1 MEAVETLINLGSNL
15 NDRDNDGYSPLHVAT
30 RMRNTGIVQILLNAN
45 ANCNITDDNGLT
57 SLHMAA
63 SQGCKGILESIID
76 YCPDIINKQC
86 NVSFIS
92 YFFIICR
99 FLRQFIFSSH
109 ILDKFWK

>member
-1 MEAVETLINLGSNL
+1 MEAVEILINLGSNL

-30 RMRNTGIVQILLNAN
+30 RMRDTGIVQILLNAN
-45 ANCNITDDNGLT
+45 ANCNIVDDNGLT

-86 NVSFIS
+86 KVRAIFIYYYT
-92 YFFIICR
+92 YFF
-99 FLRQFIFSSH
+99 LENLLGSNFIKVL
-109 ILDKFWK
+109 IN